1 MFGKQKTAMIVA
13 EFMGTFILG
22 SAVLGAVMS
31 GFAPT
36 TLVAATAG
44 FTLALMVLAIG
55 PTSGAHINPA
65 ITIGLWSVRKIE
77 TAQAIVYV
85 AAQFLGAFAAWRFV
99 EYVKGTPLSSIASQ
113 TFDFKIAL
121 AEAVGMFIFSF
132 GVAVAVNKAYERVT
146 LATAVGGALFVGV
159 MVASLGSNAVL
170 NPAVAV
176 TVQSWSWTYAL
187 APIVGSIL
195 GMNLYAGVFA
205 DAAKTKKR
213 K

>member
-31 GFAPT
+31 GSLTAI
-36 TLVAATAG
+36 VAATAG

-65 ITIGLWSVRKIE
+65 ITIGLWSIRKVE
-77 TAQAIVYV
+77 TMQAVVYV

-99 EYVKGTPLSSIASQ
+99 EYVKGAPLSSIASQ
-113 TFDFKIAL
+113 TFDFKVAL